1 MTMLQNGDCID
12 EMRDLADGCVD
23 MVLTSPPY
31 DDMRKYEGSADD
43 WNFEKFKSTATELMR
58 VLKDGGV
65 MVWVVADATK
75 DGSETG
81 SSFMQALYFK
91 QIGFNIN
98 DTMIWQKKNPMPQV
112 RQPRYTQSFEY
123 MFVLSKGRPKTFN
136 PIKVECKCSG
146 RIYDSTCRN
155 MGGESGRTKKNFIIN
170 KQKNDLNIWRI
181 AVSQNKTGH
190 PAVFP
195 VELADRHIRSWSN
208 PCDIVLDPFMG
219 SGTTGVAAVRL
230 SRHFIGI
237 ERNPHYY
244 KIAIDRIG
252 NTKTEL
258 ARPIQQDIFSQT
270 EGETKCS

>member
-1 MTMLQNGDCID
+1 
-12 EMRDLADGCVD
+12 MRDLADGCVD

-43 WNFEKFKSTATELMR
+43 WNFEKFKNVSTELMR

-91 QIGFNIN
+91 EIGFNIN

-123 MFVLSKGRPKTFN
+123 MFVLSKGKPKTFN

-208 PCDIVLDPFMG
+208 PYDIILDPFMG
-219 SGTTGVAAVRL
+219 SGTTGVASVRL
-230 SRHFIGI
+230 SRHFVGI
-237 ERNPHYY
+237 ERNSHYY
-244 KIAIDRIG
+244 EIAIGRIG
-252 NTKTEL
+252 NSKPEPEG
-258 ARPIQQDIFSQT
+258 PIQQDLFAQT
-270 EGETKCS
+270 EGETECS